1 MECQLGRGGEALKQ
15 GCSQK
20 KLGVRQAGVAAR
32 RRTERKALLR
42 EVLFKY
48 FKL

>member
-1 MECQLGRGGEALKQ
+1 MRVGEGRGGPETRLLM
-15 GCSQK
+15 K
-20 KLGVRQAGVAAR
+20 KLGVQQAGVAGR
-32 RRTERKALLR
+32 RQREREAVLR